1 VNKVRTIVAL
11 GVWAY
16 MIVAVL
22 AEVEAFYARY
32 AYSTTATVVSILAT
46 SQAVAVVLFYMQ
58 LKDEPGSLRLF
69 ALIPIMFL
77 SALLIAMLATLG

>member
-1 VNKVRTIVAL
+1 MKSIVAV

-16 MIVAVL
+16 MVLAVV
-22 AEVEAFYARY
+22 AEVETFYL
-32 AYSTTATVVSILAT
+32 TTSFATVASVVTVLAT

-58 LKDEPGSLRLF
+58 LKDEQGSLRLF

-77 SALLIAMLATLG
+77 SALLIAMLASLGGK

>member
-1 VNKVRTIVAL
+1 MKASIAL
-11 GVWAY
+11 GVWVY
-16 MIVAVL
+16 MVVAVL
-22 AEVEAFYARY
+22 AEVEAFYMIT
-32 AYSTTATVVSILAT
+32 AYSTAAAVITVLAT

-77 SALLIAMLATLG
+77 SALLIAMLASLG

>member
-1 VNKVRTIVAL
+1 MRTIVAF

-16 MIVAVL
+16 MVLAVL
-22 AEVEAFYARY
+22 SEVAAFYMIPSYGTMA
-32 AYSTTATVVSILAT
+32 AVVSILAT
-46 SQAVAVVLFYMQ
+46 SQASAIVLFYMQ

-77 SALLIAMLATLG
+77 SALLIAMLASLG

>member
-1 VNKVRTIVAL
+1 MRTSVAL

-16 MIVAVL
+16 MVVAVL
-22 AEVEAFYARY
+22 AEVETFYMVT
-32 AYSTTATVVSILAT
+32 AYSTAAAVITILAT
-46 SQAVAVVLFYMQ
+46 SQAVAIVLFYMQ

-77 SALLIAMLATLG
+77 SALLIAMLASLG

>member
-1 VNKVRTIVAL
+1 MRSFVAL
-11 GVWAY
+11 GVWLY
-16 MIVAVL
+16 MVVAVL
-22 AEVEAFYARY
+22 AEVETFYLVSV
-32 AYSTTATVVSILAT
+32 YSTLATVVTILAT

-77 SALLIAMLATLG
+77 SALLIAMLASLG

>member
-1 VNKVRTIVAL
+1 MRTIVAI

-16 MIVAVL
+16 MVVAVL
-22 AEVEAFYARY
+22 AEVVAFYQVPV
-32 AYSTTATVVSILAT
+32 YSTMATVVTILAT

-58 LKDEPGSLRLF
+58 LREEPGSLRLF

-77 SALLIAMLATLG
+77 SALLIAMLASLG

>member
-1 VNKVRTIVAL
+1 MRTLVAF

-16 MIVAVL
+16 MVVAVL
-22 AEVEAFYARY
+22 TEAATYY
-32 AYSTTATVVSILAT
+32 MVSSYTTVATVVTILAT

-58 LKDEPGSLRLF
+58 LKDEPGSIRLF

-77 SALLIAMLATLG
+77 SALLIAMLASLG

>member
-1 VNKVRTIVAL
+1 MKTTIAL
-11 GVWAY
+11 GVWVY
-16 MIVAVL
+16 MVVAVL
-22 AEVEAFYARY
+22 AEVEAFYMIA
-32 AYSTTATVVSILAT
+32 AYSTAAAVITILAT

-77 SALLIAMLATLG
+77 SALFVALLASLG

>member
-1 VNKVRTIVAL
+1 MRNIVGI

-16 MIVAVL
+16 MMLAVL
-22 AEVEAFYARY
+22 AEVEAFYAVHVY
-32 AYSTTATVVSILAT
+32 ATAATVITVLAA

-77 SALLIAMLATLG
+77 SALFIALLASLG

>member
-1 VNKVRTIVAL
+1 MKTSIAL

-16 MIVAVL
+16 MVVAVL
-22 AEVEAFYARY
+22 AEVEAFYMIA
-32 AYSTTATVVSILAT
+32 AYSTAAAVITILAT
-46 SQAVAVVLFYMQ
+46 SQAVAVVLFFMQ

-77 SALLIAMLATLG
+77 SALFVALLASLG

>member
-1 VNKVRTIVAL
+1 MRDLVAL
-11 GVWAY
+11 GVWGY
-16 MIVAVL
+16 MVLAVL
-22 AEVEAFYARY
+22 AETESFYMINVYPTLVA
-32 AYSTTATVVSILAT
+32 VVSVLAT

-77 SALLIAMLATLG
+77 AALLIAMLASLG

>member
-1 VNKVRTIVAL
+1 MKASIAL

-16 MIVAVL
+16 MVVAVL
-22 AEVEAFYARY
+22 AEVEAFYVIT
-32 AYSTTATVVSILAT
+32 AYSTAAAVITVLAT

-77 SALLIAMLATLG
+77 SALLIAMLASLG